1 MQNLSSNCWAPI
13 GDAIKLILT
22 GATDETLSSEQTA
35 IYLDIFD
42 QGMRDIEGN
51 KSKER
56 YLPGVQT
63 EQYCVDEKNGKYE
76 TMYFIP
82 DLFRFMLT
90 MFKDWSILN
99 PPVNLDYLNS
109 IGFMYSDAPGQ
120 KQWEESAEGKEHWN
134 QVCRKIEIEQ
144 EIDELER
151 THHGNDPLK
160 LEAQKRM
167 RKELDVELLEVK
179 KKLKSYDTIERI
191 DINDDKSSTIVQSQN
206 DWKLK
211 ARDIGEKFCKQSPH
225 LSVEQ
230 IADKVYEEMK
240 EKNITGRGDRT
251 PLASTIK
258 RQALTGIKSEK

>member
-1 MQNLSSNCWAPI
+1 MQNSSSNCWAPI

-22 GATDETLSSEQTA
+22 GATDKTLSSEQTA

-109 IGFMYSDAPGQ
+109 LRDELDNPLFMFSNAPGH
-120 KQWEESAEGKEHWN
+120 KRWEESEEGKEHWELI
-134 QVCRKIEIEQ
+134 CSKIEV
-144 EIDELER
+144 ELELVELDR
-151 THHGNDPLK
+151 THHAGDPLK

-167 RKELDVELLEVK
+167 RAELDIKLHDISEKLNTWTCSAKEQTSTEQGWK
-179 KKLKSYDTIERI
+179 IEAKKLGHEYI
-191 DINDDKSSTIVQSQN
+191 
-206 DWKLK
+206 
-211 ARDIGEKFCKQSPH
+211 KQYPH
-225 LSVEQ
+225 LNMEKISEKVHEQ
-230 IADKVYEEMK
+230 MK
-240 EKNITGRGDRT
+240 ESGISGRGGRIIK
-251 PLASTIK
+251 ASTIK
-258 RQALTGIKSEK
+258 RHALNNIKQ